1 MTHFKYYICLL
12 DDGLRYCEAVVAPL
26 SNHFCLTAEGAGLLG
41 VVVGVED
48 GVSEA
53 ADLLPL
59 TLLAFCFFSE
69 GCEAEADFL
78 EAVMELFRLLTRL
91 DSLSPLLPLVL
102 ATGNVG
108 AGGDEGV
115 LGVAEGVE
123 EPVEEMSLECPLT
136 RSS

>member
-1 MTHFKYYICLL
+1 M
-12 DDGLRYCEAVVAPL
+12 
-26 SNHFCLTAEGAGLLG
+26 LG

-102 ATGNVG
+102 ATGCNVG

-115 LGVAEGVE
+115 WGVAEGVE

>member
-1 MTHFKYYICLL
+1 LL
-12 DDGLRYCEAVVAPL
+12 DDGLIDCEAVVAPL

-102 ATGNVG
+102 ATGCNVG

-115 LGVAEGVE
+115 WGVAEGVE
-123 EPVEEMSLECPLT
+123 EPVEERSLACPLT
-136 RSS
+136 RSSGPP

>member
-1 MTHFKYYICLL
+1 MHHF
-12 DDGLRYCEAVVAPL
+12 RF
-26 SNHFCLTAEGAGLLG
+26 SNHFCLTAEGGLLG
-41 VVVGVED
+41 VVVVGVED
-48 GVSEA
+48 GVSA

-59 TLLAFCFFSE
+59 TLLAFCFFSV
-69 GCEAEADFL
+69 EAEADFPL
-78 EAVMELFRLLTRL
+78 ETVMEELFRLLTRL

>member
-1 MTHFKYYICLL
+1 MHHF
-12 DDGLRYCEAVVAPL
+12 RF
-26 SNHFCLTAEGAGLLG
+26 SNHFCLTAEGLLG
-41 VVVGVED
+41 VVVVGVED
-48 GVSEA
+48 GVSA

-59 TLLAFCFFSE
+59 TLLAFCFFSV
-69 GCEAEADFL
+69 EAETADFPL
-78 EAVMELFRLLTRL
+78 ETVRLLTRL
-91 DSLSPLLPLVL
+91 DSLSPLLPL
-102 ATGNVG
+102 ATGIGNVG